1 MATLNILYEDP
12 HILVCVKPHGIATQ
26 SKSFRYP
33 DMVSLIK
40 NHLAK
45 ASGTSGKSGAPKSI
59 GSRTPGS
66 AEPYLAVIHRLD
78 QPVAGILVFA
88 KTPAAAKDLNKQ
100 LQNQGFGKYYRALV
114 TNAPSEKEGTLEDY
128 MVKDARTNTSRICSA
143 KENGAKIARLHY
155 DTVPD
160 HSRLFST
167 VSGSSSSVDISLSSQ
182 SQECHETELEI
193 HLDTG
198 RHHQIRVQ
206 LASIGCPIVG
216 DTKYNP
222 ELTGNKGWQTI
233 RLCAY
238 KLDFKHPVTHKAMH
252 FQLEADPKKR
262 SGKFPLLF
270 FADTYALYASAAS
283 SVRASSYF
291 SRIIF

>member
-26 SKSFRYP
+26 SKSIRYP

-114 TNAPSEKEGTLEDY
+114 ANTPSTKEGTLENY

-143 KENGAKIARLHY
+143 KENGSKIARLHY
-155 DTVPD
+155 DTVPVTD
-160 HSRLFST
+160 WLFT
-167 VSGSSSSVDISLSSQ
+167 APAAFHG
-182 SQECHETELEI
+182 TELEI

-206 LASIGCPIVG
+206 LASVGCPIVG

-222 ELTGNKGWQTI
+222 TLAGTKGWQTI

-238 KLDFKHPVTHKAMH
+238 KLDFQHPVTHKAMH
-252 FQLEADPKKR
+252 FQLEDDPE
-262 SGKFPLLF
+262 
-270 FADTYALYASAAS
+270 
-283 SVRASSYF
+283 
-291 SRIIF
+291 

>member
-26 SKSFRYP
+26 SKSIRYP

-45 ASGTSGKSGAPKSI
+45 NSTDSAKSGTHSKSSG
-59 GSRTPGS
+59 
-66 AEPYLAVIHRLD
+66 EPYLAVIHRLD

-114 TNAPSEKEGTLEDY
+114 TNAPAQDEDTLENY
-128 MVKDARTNTSRICSA
+128 MVKDTRTNTSRICSS

-155 DTVPD
+155 HTVPLCD
-160 HSRLFST
+160 WLFTAPDNAKINHISNTNPQPDDST
-167 VSGSSSSVDISLSSQ
+167 ENNTAFHGS
-182 SQECHETELEI
+182 ELEV

-206 LASIGCPIVG
+206 LSSIGSPIVG
-216 DTKYNP
+216 DTKYNSDFAD
-222 ELTGNKGWQTI
+222 TKGWQTI

-238 KLDFKHPVTHKAMH
+238 KLDFKHPVTHKPIH
-252 FQLEADPKKR
+252 FQLDADP
-262 SGKFPLLF
+262 S
-270 FADTYALYASAAS
+270 
-283 SVRASSYF
+283 
-291 SRIIF
+291 

>member
-26 SKSFRYP
+26 SKSIRYP

-160 HSRLFST
+160 HGRLF
-167 VSGSSSSVDISLSSQ
+167 
-182 SQECHETELEI
+182 
-193 HLDTG
+193 
-198 RHHQIRVQ
+198 
-206 LASIGCPIVG
+206 
-216 DTKYNP
+216 
-222 ELTGNKGWQTI
+222 
-233 RLCAY
+233 
-238 KLDFKHPVTHKAMH
+238 
-252 FQLEADPKKR
+252 
-262 SGKFPLLF
+262 
-270 FADTYALYASAAS
+270 
-283 SVRASSYF
+283 
-291 SRIIF
+291 

>member
-1 MATLNILYEDP
+1 MTTLNILYEDDY
-12 HILVCVKPHGIATQ
+12 ILVCVKPHGLATQ
-26 SKSFRYP
+26 SKSIRYP

-45 ASGTSGKSGAPKSI
+45 ASSGSAKSGTRGKSSG
-59 GSRTPGS
+59 
-66 AEPYLAVIHRLD
+66 EPYLAVIHRLD

-114 TNAPSEKEGTLEDY
+114 TNTPAKKEGTLENY
-128 MVKDARTNTSRICSA
+128 MVKDSRTNTSRICSA

-155 DTVPD
+155 AVVPVEY
-160 HSRLFST
+160 RLFSAVSSASGSEDT
-167 VSGSSSSVDISLSSQ
+167 VSLSQ
-182 SQECHETELEI
+182 NQMHQETELEI

-206 LASIGCPIVG
+206 LASIGCPIIG

-222 ELTGNKGWQTI
+222 ALTDTKGWQTI

-238 KLDFKHPVTHKAMH
+238 KLDFQHPVTHKAMH
-252 FQLEADPKKR
+252 FQLESDP
-262 SGKFPLLF
+262 
-270 FADTYALYASAAS
+270 A
-283 SVRASSYF
+283 
-291 SRIIF
+291 

>member
-26 SKSFRYP
+26 SKSIRYP

-143 KENGAKIARLHY
+143 KVSQLNLLPQGKPEALRRAKAMLSKMDELGFGNCTNTRACEAECPKNISISNIARLNR
-155 DTVPD
+155 D
-160 HSRLFST
+160 F
-167 VSGSSSSVDISLSSQ
+167 I
-182 SQECHETELEI
+182 I
-193 HLDTG
+193 
-198 RHHQIRVQ
+198 
-206 LASIGCPIVG
+206 A
-216 DTKYNP
+216 
-222 ELTGNKGWQTI
+222 
-233 RLCAY
+233 
-238 KLDFKHPVTHKAMH
+238 KLKD
-252 FQLEADPKKR
+252 
-262 SGKFPLLF
+262 
-270 FADTYALYASAAS
+270 
-283 SVRASSYF
+283 
-291 SRIIF
+291 

>member
-26 SKSFRYP
+26 SKSIRYP

-45 ASGTSGKSGAPKSI
+45 NSTDSAKSGTHGKSFG
-59 GSRTPGS
+59 
-66 AEPYLAVIHRLD
+66 EPYLAVIHRLD

-114 TNAPSEKEGTLEDY
+114 TNAPAQDEGTLENY
-128 MVKDARTNTSRICSA
+128 MVKDARTNTSRICSS

-155 DTVPD
+155 HTVPLCNW
-160 HSRLFST
+160 LFTAPDNAKINHISNTNLQSDDSASKST
-167 VSGSSSSVDISLSSQ
+167 DFHG
-182 SQECHETELEI
+182 TELEV

-206 LASIGCPIVG
+206 LSSIGSPIVG

-222 ELTGNKGWQTI
+222 YLADTKGWQTI

-238 KLDFKHPVTHKAMH
+238 KLDFKHPVTHKPIH
-252 FQLEADPKKR
+252 FQLDADP
-262 SGKFPLLF
+262 S
-270 FADTYALYASAAS
+270 
-283 SVRASSYF
+283 
-291 SRIIF
+291 

>member
-1 MATLNILYEDP
+1 MTTLNILYEDP

-26 SKSFRYP
+26 SKSIRYP

-40 NHLAK
+40 NHLVK
-45 ASGTSGKSGAPKSI
+45 TSGG
-59 GSRTPGS
+59 
-66 AEPYLAVIHRLD
+66 PYLAVIHRLD

-114 TNAPSEKEGTLEDY
+114 TNAPSKAEGTLENY

-155 DTVPD
+155 DTVSED
-160 HSRLFST
+160 NWLFAAPSDST
-167 VSGSSSSVDISLSSQ
+167 EKNDAFHG
-182 SQECHETELEI
+182 TELEI

-222 ELTGNKGWQTI
+222 ELSDTKGWQTI

-252 FQLEADPKKR
+252 FQLDVDP
-262 SGKFPLLF
+262 
-270 FADTYALYASAAS
+270 A
-283 SVRASSYF
+283 
-291 SRIIF
+291 

>member
-1 MATLNILYEDP
+1 MQTLNILYEDA

-26 SKSFRYP
+26 SRNIRYP

-40 NHLAK
+40 NHLFRAF
-45 ASGTSGKSGAPKSI
+45 ANSGKSGTCGKSS
-59 GSRTPGS
+59 G
-66 AEPYLAVIHRLD
+66 EPYLAVIHRLD

-100 LQNQGFGKYYRALV
+100 LQNHGFGKYYRALV
-114 TNAPSEKEGTLEDY
+114 CAAPEVPEGTLENY

-143 KENGAKIARLHY
+143 KENGAKIAQLHY
-155 DTVPD
+155 NIVSD
-160 HSRLFST
+160 HERLFTATSDFKED
-167 VSGSSSSVDISLSSQ
+167 SADFHG
-182 SQECHETELEI
+182 TELEI

-222 ELTGNKGWQTI
+222 EPVDTKDWQTI

-238 KLDFKHPVTHKAMH
+238 KLDFKHPATHKSMH
-252 FQLEADPKKR
+252 FQLDADPQ
-262 SGKFPLLF
+262 
-270 FADTYALYASAAS
+270 
-283 SVRASSYF
+283 
-291 SRIIF
+291 

>member
-1 MATLNILYEDP
+1 MTTLNILYEDP

-26 SKSFRYP
+26 SKSIRYP

-45 ASGTSGKSGAPKSI
+45 ASGTSGKSGAQKSCS
-59 GSRTPGS
+59 SRTPGS
-66 AEPYLAVIHRLD
+66 TEPYLAVIHRLD

-114 TNAPSEKEGTLEDY
+114 TNAPASPKGTLENY
-128 MVKDARTNTSRICSA
+128 MMKDARSNTSHICSA

-155 DTVPD
+155 DTVSD
-160 HSRLFST
+160 NNWLFTAPSFRPYGN
-167 VSGSSSSVDISLSSQ
+167 VKDANSQ
-182 SQECHETELEI
+182 TSDSPEKPGVFQGTELEI

-222 ELTGNKGWQTI
+222 ALADTKNWQTI

-238 KLDFKHPVTHKAMH
+238 KLDFKHPVTHKVMH
-252 FQLEADPKKR
+252 FQLEADP
-262 SGKFPLLF
+262 L
-270 FADTYALYASAAS
+270 
-283 SVRASSYF
+283 
-291 SRIIF
+291 

>member
-1 MATLNILYEDP
+1 MTALNILYEDP
-12 HILVCVKPHGIATQ
+12 HILICVKPHGIATQ
-26 SKSFRYP
+26 SKSIRYP

-40 NHLAK
+40 NHLVK
-45 ASGTSGKSGAPKSI
+45 TSGG
-59 GSRTPGS
+59 
-66 AEPYLAVIHRLD
+66 PYLAVIHRLD

-100 LQNQGFGKYYRALV
+100 LQNQKFGKYYRALV
-114 TNAPSEKEGTLEDY
+114 TNAPSKEEGALENY
-128 MVKDARTNTSRICSA
+128 IIKDARTNTSRICSA

-155 DTVPD
+155 DTVPED
-160 HSRLFST
+160 NWLFTAPSAST
-167 VSGSSSSVDISLSSQ
+167 EKNAAFHG
-182 SQECHETELEI
+182 TELEI

-222 ELTGNKGWQTI
+222 ESADTKGWQTI

-252 FQLEADPKKR
+252 FQLDADP
-262 SGKFPLLF
+262 
-270 FADTYALYASAAS
+270 A
-283 SVRASSYF
+283 
-291 SRIIF
+291 

>member
-26 SKSFRYP
+26 SKSIRYP

-88 KTPAAAKDLNKQ
+88 KTSAAAKDLNKQ

-114 TNAPSEKEGTLEDY
+114 ANAPSTKEGTLENY

-143 KENGAKIARLHY
+143 KENGSKIARLHY
-155 DTVPD
+155 DTVAVTD
-160 HSRLFST
+160 WLFT
-167 VSGSSSSVDISLSSQ
+167 APAAFHG
-182 SQECHETELEI
+182 TELEI

-206 LASIGCPIVG
+206 LAFIGCPIVG

-222 ELTGNKGWQTI
+222 TLAGTKGWQTI

-252 FQLEADPKKR
+252 FQLADDPE
-262 SGKFPLLF
+262 
-270 FADTYALYASAAS
+270 
-283 SVRASSYF
+283 
-291 SRIIF
+291 

>member
-26 SKSFRYP
+26 SKSIRYP

-59 GSRTPGS
+59 DSRTPGS

-222 ELTGNKGWQTI
+222 ELTGNKRWQTI

-252 FQLEADPKKR
+252 FQLEADP
-262 SGKFPLLF
+262 
-270 FADTYALYASAAS
+270 A
-283 SVRASSYF
+283 
-291 SRIIF
+291 

>member
-1 MATLNILYEDP
+1 MTALNILYEDP

-26 SKSFRYP
+26 SKSIRYP

-45 ASGTSGKSGAPKSI
+45 VSADSRKSGTRKSCA
-59 GSRTPGS
+59 SRTPGS

-114 TNAPSEKEGTLEDY
+114 TNAPSKEEGTLENY
-128 MVKDARTNTSRICSA
+128 MVKDARTNTSRICSS

-155 DTVPD
+155 NTVPAD
-160 HSRLFST
+160 NRLFT
-167 VSGSSSSVDISLSSQ
+167 TPSGSSHCNFSDTGLQSSDSTEKVSDF
-182 SQECHETELEI
+182 HGTELEI

-222 ELTGNKGWQTI
+222 KLAGTKDWQTI

-238 KLDFKHPVTHKAMH
+238 KLDFKHPVTHKTMH
-252 FQLEADPKKR
+252 FQLESDP
-262 SGKFPLLF
+262 
-270 FADTYALYASAAS
+270 A
-283 SVRASSYF
+283 
-291 SRIIF
+291 